1 MLADNLRAFSYR
13 PNFFKARL
21 SMKIIIPIICLLIGL
36 AVGAKFF
43 STTET
48 AKEISLLPQ
57 SKTQKKL
64 ESFNKAA
71 QKISN
76 IDLLEYIKLKTMKE
90 KYEKADE
97 ILGKIMLLFL
107 ANVQLEMNK
116 DVKEYFSTSKRPTL
130 KNDIPKSISVS
141 KKKESIEV
149 IISPFK
155 KFNKKNL
162 GKIENEDFS
171 DIEIKTAKFELKEPY
186 SFYKN
191 AKSATELKEVFR
203 VYGKFEGELYRT
215 TGKTKGSIDKVLL
228 EIKFMQ
234 VGDKLKGEYFSELR
248 RDGVAY
254 STNRG
259 SGYNGQVKLIKK
271 PKKHLLLQ
279 MSPNSFLQV
288 FPSNESEVIIG
299 RFYDNDEYAGLVRVE
314 KL

>member
-1 MLADNLRAFSYR
+1 
-13 PNFFKARL
+13 
-21 SMKIIIPIICLLIGL
+21 MKIIIPIICLLIGL

-259 SGYNGQVKLIKK
+259 KGEYFSELRRDGVAYSTNRGSGYNGQVKLIKK